1 MHARF
6 SLPNT
11 NISAKFTTG
20 TDAQISHIEKEIR
33 DLRELVNTNYDELS
47 EEIRAKVSAE
57 EFESFKDEVR
67 QSLLDYYE
75 DLIDKY
81 EEVEN
86 HINEVVDNM
95 GGDENI
101 VLNKEGNKITIT
113 TKKHTYE
120 QSVASDTWTIKHN
133 LNKRCPKVTVVDTAG
148 SIFYPPVDFIDD
160 NTCIVHLIGAMAGT
174 AYLE

>member
-1 MHARF
+1 MRAKYT
-6 SLPNT
+6 LPQT

-20 TDAQISHIEKEIR
+20 TDAQISHIEREIR
-33 DLRELVNTNYDELS
+33 DLRELVNTNYEELS
-47 EEIRAKVSAE
+47 EEIKAKVSQE
-57 EFESFKDEVR
+57 EFETFKDEVR

-86 HINEVVDNM
+86 HINEVVDGM

-101 VLNKEGNKITIT
+101 ILNKDGNKITIT
-113 TKKHTYE
+113 TKKHTYS
-120 QSVASDTWTIKHN
+120 QAVASNTWTIKHN

-160 NTCIVHLIGAMAGT
+160 NTCVVHLIGAMAGT

>member
-1 MHARF
+1 MRAKYT
-6 SLPNT
+6 LPQT
-11 NISAKFTTG
+11 NIAAKFTTG
-20 TDAQISHIEKEIR
+20 TDAQISHIEREIR
-33 DLRELVNTNYDELS
+33 DLRELVNSNYEDLS
-47 EEIRAKVSAE
+47 EELKQKVTEE

-67 QSLLDYYE
+67 QSLLDYYA

-81 EEVEN
+81 NEVES
-86 HINEVVDNM
+86 HINEVVEGM

-101 VLNKEGNKITIT
+101 VLSKDGNKITIT

>member
-1 MHARF
+1 MHAKF
-6 SLPNT
+6 TLPHT

-20 TDAQISHIEKEIR
+20 ADAQISRIERE
-33 DLRELVNTNYDELS
+33 LRELKELVNSNYDELS
-47 EEIRAKVSAE
+47 EELRQKVTEE
-57 EFESFKDEVR
+57 EFEAFKDEVR

-95 GGDENI
+95 GGTENI
-101 VLNKEGNKITIT
+101 VLSKEGNKITIT
-113 TKKHTYE
+113 TKKYTYE
-120 QSVASDTWTIKHN
+120 QSIASSTWTIKHN

-160 NTCIVHLIGAMAGT
+160 NTCVVHLIGAMAGT

>member
-1 MHARF
+1 MKARYT
-6 SLPNT
+6 LPQT

-47 EEIRAKVSAE
+47 EEIRAKVSQE

-101 VLNKEGNKITIT
+101 NLNKDGNKI
-113 TKKHTYE
+113 
-120 QSVASDTWTIKHN
+120 Q
-133 LNKRCPKVTVVDTAG
+133 LLVT
-148 SIFYPPVDFIDD
+148 
-160 NTCIVHLIGAMAGT
+160 NT
-174 AYLE
+174 